1 MEQDDRDLA
10 DALTKVAGFL
20 ASCWG
25 GDEDDW
31 DCGGR
36 FEDFL

>member
-1 MEQDDRDLA
+1 MA
-10 DALTKVAGFL
+10 DALTKVAGFV

-25 GDEDDW
+25 GMKDGDYW
-31 DCGGR
+31 VCGGR